1 LSLLL
6 IRSKGAA
13 STFCSAGNLFFSQT
27 LALHR
32 PKSGAATNI
41 PKATDN
47 TIRII
52 TPPSLESFIG
62 VLEDIDSP
70 EIPVVDIK

>member
-1 LSLLL
+1 LGLRNSGCDRW
-6 IRSKGAA
+6 IIGRSADI
-13 STFCSAGNLFFSQT
+13 LFFSHT

-47 TIRII
+47 TIRMR
-52 TPPSLESFIG
+52 TSPSLESFIG
-62 VLEDIDSP
+62 GPENINSP
-70 EIPVVDIK
+70 ESINI